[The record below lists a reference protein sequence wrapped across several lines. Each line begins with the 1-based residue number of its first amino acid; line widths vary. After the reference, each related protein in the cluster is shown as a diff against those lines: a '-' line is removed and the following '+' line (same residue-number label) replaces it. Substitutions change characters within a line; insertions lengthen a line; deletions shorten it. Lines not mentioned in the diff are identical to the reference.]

1 MFNKVVTKGR
11 LQRQTECMKEA
22 DEMIITRVLNGER
35 DAFAVLVDR
44 YKDRVFSLVLGI
56 VKERPVAEEVAQD
69 VFVKAFTSLKKFRK
83 ESGFST
89 WLYRIAYNTAV
100 SQTRKK
106 KIWHRTFDEE
116 MELAGSRDEELEKEV
131 AETEKNRQELL
142 QQALAELPAEDK
154 LILMLYY
161 FEEKPVEEISSAT
174 GLSISNVKVK
184 LFRIRKRLKSIIERI
199 GKTVPVIY

>member
-1 MFNKVVTKGR
+1 M
-11 LQRQTECMKEA
+11 QRQTECMKEA